1 MNRNTQK
8 KQSHKRIVSKT
19 RSNRK
24 FNNRISITIDF
35 QKKDKGYTDFL
46 QPRLVSFLM
55 RNIAQGNNLVQTQE
69 GKPFVAY
76 KKNKLFLQCVP
87 VKKWKQTPQWDEIK
101 CESIGTTMKATPCDI
116 GRNTKLFYKTK
127 STTHVGGLGI
137 YIMGLVLGFI
147 KGNLKVPLSPSV
159 PRNSKTRSQGVGGDE
174 IPLEFVQALQK
185 TFKKRPICVHNEDVD
200 WFHLKAL

>member
-1 MNRNTQK
+1 MNHTQK
-8 KQSHKRIVSKT
+8 KQIHKRIVSKT

-24 FNNRISITIDF
+24 SNNRISITIDF

-147 KGNLKVPLSPSV
+147 KESDH
-159 PRNSKTRSQGVGGDE
+159 R
-174 IPLEFVQALQK
+174 EFVQALQK
-185 TFKKRPICVHNEDVD
+185 TFKKRPIRVHNEDVD
-200 WFHLKAL
+200 WFHLKEAVVKG